1 MVRSP
6 GVQAGYGQS
15 VRVAAQ
21 SGAARRTSG
30 RSWQATWPCGCY
42 CAPHRCL
49 RTPQRC
55 ARGALLC
62 AFGGGVRTSALAGRS
77 AAMLRMVPL
86 RGGRCLV
93 GFILCDALLR
103 VDMSCSL

>member
-1 MVRSP
+1 VVRLP
-6 GVQAGYGQS
+6 WGQASYGQS

-21 SGAARRTSG
+21 RATPREEQAVRAGRRPGYVGATARTAASELLQ
-30 RSWQATWPCGCY
+30 RS
-42 CAPHRCL
+42 
-49 RTPQRC
+49 
-55 ARGALLC
+55 ARSALPC
-62 AFGGGVRTSALAGRS
+62 AFGGVRTSALAGRN
-77 AAMLRMVPL
+77 AAKLRMVPL